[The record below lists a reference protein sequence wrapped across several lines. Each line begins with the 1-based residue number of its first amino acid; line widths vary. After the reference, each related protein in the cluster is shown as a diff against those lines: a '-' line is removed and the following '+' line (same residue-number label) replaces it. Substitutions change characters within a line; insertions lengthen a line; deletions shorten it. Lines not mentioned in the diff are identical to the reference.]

1 MVLERADTLRD
12 TGAAIGIQTNGWR
25 ALDQLGVGSKLR
37 QTAIPLIGV
46 SIAQLYMSGNRFYFI
61 LFLLKD
67 RIQLL

>member
-37 QTAIPLIGV
+37 QTAIPLIG
-46 SIAQLYMSGNRFYFI
+46 
-61 LFLLKD
+61 
-67 RIQLL
+67 